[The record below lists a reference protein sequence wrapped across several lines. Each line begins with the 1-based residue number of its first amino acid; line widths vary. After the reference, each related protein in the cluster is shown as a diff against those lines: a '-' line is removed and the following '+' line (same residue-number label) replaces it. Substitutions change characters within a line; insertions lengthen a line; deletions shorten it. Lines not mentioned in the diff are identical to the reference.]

1 MLYNL
6 AYAQETRHQ
15 DLLLMQN
22 AIRLVGFT
30 VLFGVGMSALAISIL
45 CDDLTV
51 YYKNK
56 QDLILAEHELDNLR
70 VLIAT
75 HDSLLTQLENDPN
88 MLKRIAP
95 AVLGTVEEDP
105 NVIYPGADVDEYITA
120 KLALREHNNTEP
132 EIPPMPTWLTRC
144 RDPRRR
150 AGLFFSGAILV
161 LISFTC
167 FGLTHTR
174 DARS

>member
-1 MLYNL
+1 
-6 AYAQETRHQ
+6 
-15 DLLLMQN
+15 MQKT
-22 AIRLVGFT
+22 IRLVGFIT
-30 VLFGVGMSALAISIL
+30 LFGVGIGALAISIL

-56 QDLILAEHELDNLR
+56 QDLILAEHELDSLR
-70 VLIAT
+70 LLIST
-75 HDSLLTQLENDPN
+75 HDSLLSQLDKDPN
-88 MLKRIAP
+88 MIKRIAP
-95 AVLGTVEEDP
+95 VVLGTGEEDP
-105 NVIYPGADVDEYITA
+105 NVVYPGADVDEYITA
-120 KLALREHNNTEP
+120 KLALREHSNTEP

-167 FGLTHTR
+167 FGLTQTR
-174 DARS
+174 SKT